1 MQKLIGL
8 MLVTALFGAC
18 SDGDDIDSNEEARRA
33 YFGLDAS
40 IEKSLQLGFAGFN
53 AASSANIDPQMM
65 AGDEAGM
72 LTITGQVDQGASA
85 NKGMRLHVG
94 MVAYDDGEIVFDDS
108 DHTVDVVFDTDAD
121 PATQP
126 ALDMQLKGIPDGTL
140 DGTLVGVYGM
150 SGDIE
155 GEATLDLTFS
165 GQLMDVGNGDTA
177 RAPGTTHVT
186 GTFDVTD
193 GGTFVVDI
201 TL

>member
-1 MQKLIGL
+1 MQKLS
-8 MLVTALFGAC
+8 LVLFGVLSLTAC
-18 SDGDDIDSNEEARRA
+18 GGGDIDSDEEARRA
-33 YFGLDAS
+33 YLCLDGS
-40 IEKSLQLGFAGFN
+40 IEKSIALGFAGFN
-53 AASSANIDPQMM
+53 AAGSANIDPQTT
-65 AGDEAGM
+65 AGDADGD
-72 LTITGQVDQGASA
+72 LTITGQVDQGSSD

-94 MVAYDDGEIVFDDS
+94 MVAYTDGEIVFDNDG
-108 DHTVDVVFDTDAD
+108 HTVEVVFDTDAD

-126 ALDMQLKGIPDGTL
+126 ALDMQLKSIPDGTL

-155 GEATLDLTFS
+155 GEATLNLTFS
-165 GQLMDVGNGDTA
+165 GELQDLGNGDTA